1 MKALV
6 PNLRR
11 GALLLA
17 LLLTWATQGAA
28 QNVVTGT
35 VLDSL
40 KQEAVP
46 FANVV
51 LKAAGGQVAQAALTD
66 ENGHF
71 TLQTKPGSYQLQ
83 VLQLGFATYTKA
95 VTLAAGTAP
104 LDLGPLPLTAAA
116 QKLEEVVV
124 IAQKPLLEQKP
135 DRVTMNVAGSLLAA
149 GNSAAEV
156 LAAAPSVQLING
168 RVSFRGKGNVLILLD
183 GKRLPAGTNL
193 ETLLASIPG
202 DQIDHIELISNPSA
216 KYDADASGG
225 VIEIYTK
232 RAKGLGWTANLGA
245 NARQGQ
251 RTGAGLNAGLRV
263 STAALDLS
271 ASGSFN
277 RRGGFER
284 STSARTLYQ
293 GRTPVAGLAQRSDL
307 DKVSEDG
314 SFSGS
319 LHYHPSARATVGVD
333 VDVLRSGIDATGAA
347 QTVLSE
353 KQGVTTSNIAQD
365 VQLHDAFSNYALFY
379 RHTLDSLGST
389 LGVAANYAAYTNR
402 QQQAFAQQVQ
412 GPLDTVLAS
421 TSFRNV
427 IPASYRIYTA
437 GADYGKHWSPATR
450 LETGLKYTDT
460 RNESR
465 QELTRLGAGG
475 EWQPQPLTPFSQLG
489 YQEQVAA
496 AYASLNHT
504 TGALSLQAGL
514 RAERTHYQVTGGV
527 DSSYFNLFPNLRA
540 DYKFSADYT
549 SSLAY
554 AKNLRRP
561 AYESLIPYERF
572 VDPYTTRRGNA
583 RLRPEY
589 AHTFSWNHLY
599 KGFGLQLAY
608 TQTVGAIS
616 AVYVYEAANLRFV
629 STQLNLPQRHLA
641 SATLTAPWAPA
652 SWWSINNSAVVQY
665 QELRF
670 PSPLAEAGL
679 LAKHK
684 VTVTLSTDHTLTW
697 GSGWSARVYGLYNS
711 PSFNGLFDFDAYSYV
726 SVGLRRSFLQKRAS
740 LNLTVVDLF
749 YQTNFRVSST
759 LIPVVSEELTRNDT
773 RQVRL
778 SFTYNLGKADL
789 KSKSTGPRG
798 NADEVNRLG
807 K

>member
-1 MKALV
+1 MKKSSFT
-6 PNLRR
+6 PGRW
-11 GALLLA
+11 GLLLA
-17 LLLTWATQGAA
+17 LLLWAA
-28 QNVVTGT
+28 QGLAQTTLTGR
-35 VLDSL
+35 VLD
-40 KQEAVP
+40 QQQPVP

-51 LKAAGGQVAQAALTD
+51 LKAAAGQVVQAALTD
-66 ENGHF
+66 EAGNF
-71 TLQTKPGSYQLQ
+71 SLQARPGSYQLQ
-83 VLQLGFATYTKA
+83 VMQLGFAPFSQP
-95 VTLAAGTAP
+95 VTIAAGTSTLELGTLLLAAVAHK
-104 LDLGPLPLTAAA
+104 LD
-116 QKLEEVVV
+116 EVVV
-124 IAQKPLLEQKP
+124 TGRKPLLEQKP

-149 GNSAAEV
+149 GNNAADV
-156 LAAAPSVQLING
+156 LNAAPSVQIING

-232 RAKGLGWTANLGA
+232 RAKGLGWTANFGT
-245 NARQGQ
+245 NMRQGQ

-263 STAALDLS
+263 STATLDFS

-284 STSARTLYQ
+284 SNSTRTLYQ
-293 GRTPVAGLAQRSDL
+293 GRAPMAGLAQRSDL
-307 DKVSEDG
+307 DKVSDDG

-319 LHYHPSARATVGVD
+319 LYYHPSTRATVGVD
-333 VDVLRSGIDATGAA
+333 VDVLRSGIDASGSAHTLL
-347 QTVLSE
+347 TE

-365 VQLHDAFSNYALFY
+365 IQLRDAFSNYALFY
-379 RHTLDSLGST
+379 RYTLDSLGST
-389 LGVAANYAAYTNR
+389 LSLATNYATYTNR

-412 GPLDTVLAS
+412 GPLDSVMAAS
-421 TSFRNV
+421 SFRNT
-427 IPASYRIYTA
+427 IPASYRIYTGA
-437 GADYGKHWSPATR
+437 ADYSKRWTPTTR

-465 QELTRLGAGG
+465 QELTRLVSSG

-504 TGALSLQAGL
+504 TGALSLQIGL
-514 RAERTHYQVTGGV
+514 RAERTHYQVTSGV

-540 DYKFSADYT
+540 DYKLSANYT
-549 SSLAY
+549 TSLAY

-608 TQTVGAIS
+608 TQTMEAIS
-616 AVYVYEAANLRFV
+616 AVYLYDAANLRFV

-641 SATLTAPWAPA
+641 TTTLTAPWAPTT
-652 SWWSINNSAVVQY
+652 WWSINNSAVVQY

-670 PSPLAEAGL
+670 PNPLDEGSS

-697 GSGWSARVYGLYNS
+697 GKGWSARVYGLYNS

-726 SVGLRRSFLQKRAS
+726 SVGVRRSFLQKRAS
-740 LNLTVVDLF
+740 LNLSVVDLF

-759 LIPVVSEELTRNDT
+759 LIPVVSQELTRNDT

-778 SFTYNLGKADL
+778 AFTYNLGKADL
-789 KSKSTGPRG
+789 KSKAPAPRG